1 MHDGVA
7 NSVVA
12 VAAYG
17 VVKLHAVAGIVVE
30 LTAIDE
36 IIVALEIEAVVLGVR
51 AAAVVG
57 FDVNELQIM
66 LLLVLDVETIGI
78 AGVHHL
84 DVLQPNM
91 VRGVAVVTVKPYPV
105 DGDVARINDKTV
117 QDNVTLPVKPH
128 RVTPAAPAA
137 RPQGHRL
144 ARGGLHDRG
153 CIPRVARGNLVEVD
167 ELGVG
172 APFNEQLIARLQA
185 LQAPTGAGDRKLG
198 SRGGLRLA
206 AAITITAR
214 FGDIVRGA
222 LHPGGQKRE
231 YNHHYYLLHTNLL
244 NYRVESS
251 DRYLSASTLTFGRL
265 PISFSASGDGLQD
278 ASLIQP

>member
-1 MHDGVA
+1 M
-7 NSVVA
+7 
-12 VAAYG
+12 
-17 VVKLHAVAGIVVE
+17 
-30 LTAIDE
+30 
-36 IIVALEIEAVVLGVR
+36 
-51 AAAVVG
+51 
-57 FDVNELQIM
+57 
-66 LLLVLDVETIGI
+66 
-78 AGVHHL
+78 
-84 DVLQPNM
+84 
-91 VRGVAVVTVKPYPV
+91 
-105 DGDVARINDKTV
+105 
-117 QDNVTLPVKPH
+117 PVKPH